1 MCRQRALSWPFPDF
15 PGEFPP
21 AFCLQRASA
30 PLFLTFVYAEVYGS
44 RRDVC
49 APLPASHGRPRRR
62 CPDTSRPRDASSAEP
77 RFIRRSVPPPL
88 PPPLGLLRGRKMDYS
103 DPPGL
108 LCRRAEPRSGKHS
121 APHGLAAAAA
131 PRPRTAPHGGGSGA
145 RRRALP
151 TALRR
156 HLSLGALI
164 TAAILISGVAAS
176 AVTATAIPNSPG
188 RAVRGGARSEP
199 RPRAGQRR
207 AGCRAN
213 PPAGGPS
220 ALAVLPLPGWSPA
233 PYLRGGAAL

>member
-1 MCRQRALSWPFPDF
+1 MFVHRSPHPAAGPAAAAPT
-15 PGEFPP
+15 PP
-21 AFCLQRASA
+21 
-30 PLFLTFVYAEVYGS
+30 
-44 RRDVC
+44 
-49 APLPASHGRPRRR
+49 
-62 CPDTSRPRDASSAEP
+62 RPRDASSAEP
-77 RFIRRSVPPPL
+77 RFARRSAPPPL

-108 LCRRAEPRSGKHS
+108 LCRRAEPRTGKHS
-121 APHGLAAAAA
+121 APRGLAAAAA

-151 TALRR
+151 PALRR

-176 AVTATAIPNSPG
+176 AVTAAAIPSSPG

-207 AGCRAN
+207 AGSRTS
-213 PPAGGPS
+213 PPARGPV

-233 PYLRGGAAL
+233 PCLRAGAAL